1 MGYCMIPYMTEPVYA
16 NAKKET
22 AHNCAPVSKYEELDA
37 DLVIKAMK
45 KVGHRNSEG
54 LLILPKYYDD
64 DLCE

>member
-1 MGYCMIPYMTEPVYA
+1 MGYCMVPYMAEQIYA
-16 NAKKET
+16 KVRNEAV
-22 AHNCAPVSKYEELDA
+22 HNSAPVSKYEELDT
-37 DLVIKAMK
+37 DFVIKAMK